1 MSSENP
7 RISIRAA
14 CLVITTLVAIALPA
28 AAEVPAAAEAP
39 AAVEEQEVAEY
50 TPLRKLGRGVAGVIY
65 GFLEVPGNMV
75 QEGRVHGPI
84 YGATV
89 GFLMGTGKMV
99 ARIPVSVFEV
109 VTSPLAIPPGYE
121 PILEPEF
128 TWQYFRADEGELYGL
143 RNNYLSR
150 EEREI
155 AAIPGAVVTRQ
166 DGALE
171 VRFPTDLLF
180 ALGSADLTPAAR
192 QSLDSLARV
201 LVQNPDSRLFVKG
214 FTDATG
220 PEAYNL
226 ALSEERARAVRGY
239 LTSRGIGANQIDTGG
254 FGAALP
260 VASNDDPAGRQAN
273 RRVEIEVRAGTVAAA
288 P

>member
-1 MSSENP
+1 MSNQNARS
-7 RISIRAA
+7 SFRAA
-14 CLVITTLVAIALPA
+14 CLVAAALVAIALPA
-28 AAEVPAAAEAP
+28 AAEET
-39 AAVEEQEVAEY
+39 EDGEY

-65 GFLEVPGNMV
+65 GMLEVPGNMV
-75 QEGRVHGPI
+75 QEGRVHGPL

-89 GFLMGTGKMV
+89 GFLLGTGKLV
-99 ARIPVSVFEV
+99 ARIPVGVFEV
-109 VTSPLAIPPGYE
+109 VTAPFAIPPGYE

-128 TWQYFRADEGELYGL
+128 TWQYFRAQEGELYGL
-143 RNNYLSR
+143 RNTYLTR
-150 EEREI
+150 EEYEI
-155 AAIPGAVVTRQ
+155 AAIPGAVVSRQ
-166 DGALE
+166 SGALE

-180 ALGSADLTPAAR
+180 AFGSAQLSPTAR
-192 QSLDSLARV
+192 ESLDALARV

-220 PEAYNL
+220 SEAYNL
-226 ALSEERARAVRGY
+226 ALSEERARAVRAY
-239 LTSRGIGANQIDTGG
+239 LTSRGIGAHQIDTGG

>member
-1 MSSENP
+1 MPRGRRTDSMSSVNP

-14 CLVITTLVAIALPA
+14 CLVVATLVAIALPA
-28 AAEVPAAAEAP
+28 AAA
-39 AAVEEQEVAEY
+39 EQEVESGAY

-75 QEGRVHGPI
+75 QEGRANGPL

-109 VTSPLAIPPGYE
+109 VTSPFAIPPGYE

-155 AAIPGAVVTRQ
+155 AAIPGA
-166 DGALE
+166 
-171 VRFPTDLLF
+171 
-180 ALGSADLTPAAR
+180 
-192 QSLDSLARV
+192 
-201 LVQNPDSRLFVKG
+201 
-214 FTDATG
+214 
-220 PEAYNL
+220 
-226 ALSEERARAVRGY
+226 
-239 LTSRGIGANQIDTGG
+239 
-254 FGAALP
+254 
-260 VASNDDPAGRQAN
+260 
-273 RRVEIEVRAGTVAAA
+273 
-288 P
+288 